1 MNHASRTR
9 DDLDA
14 LLQADGAS
22 RRAWVVQRAAEADG
36 TIPGFPMVDSRS
48 VRETVDVHRLRS
60 GGAVLHRGK
69 NHAISLWDVAEC
81 GLLRDL
87 AGIGFAE
94 IARTIPCAVSTASKR
109 YGYHTATVRDDPA
122 YLTIVGELTRQA
134 LERCYGERVMSISA
148 SLAELVL
155 SHRGAKSA

>member
-1 MNHASRTR
+1 M
-9 DDLDA
+9 
-14 LLQADGAS
+14 
-22 RRAWVVQRAAEADG
+22 QRAAEADG
-36 TIPGFPMVDSRS
+36 TIPGFPMVDVRS

-60 GGAVLHRGK
+60 GGAVLHSSK

-94 IARTIPCAVSTASKR
+94 TARTVGCAVATASKR
-109 YGYHTATVRDDPA
+109 YGYHAETVRDDAA

-134 LERCYGERVMSISA
+134 LEHCYGERVLSMSA
-148 SLAELVL
+148 RLAEVVM